1 MGEEIKNFYKA
12 NVTCIA
18 NEFFEKYLADVN
30 PDYLRVFLYITW
42 KNASDLSINQ
52 IADDLTLTENDVEK
66 ALKYWK
72 KQKLAL
78 ASKISNSAN
87 SNQTTSKKEDIVEED
102 LSQKKEFKELL
113 FYAEKMFPSTIS
125 VKQKEVFEYMIKE
138 LLLSYEVVEYLI
150 EYCCELDKTNARYMQ
165 TVAEDWASRGIKT
178 AKDAKKLREEFEKSK
193 NIKATKKNK
202 KTANFTERKSSLKNL
217 EEKNAKNGI
226 FG

>member
-1 MGEEIKNFYKA
+1 MGEEIKNLYKA
-12 NVTCIA
+12 DVTCIA

-42 KNASDLSINQ
+42 KNSSNLTINQ

-78 ASKISNSAN
+78 ASKVSSSNSN
-87 SNQTTSKKEDIVEED
+87 NQSTSKKEEIQED

-113 FYAEKMFPSTIS
+113 FYAEKMFPTTIS
-125 VKQKEVFEYMIKE
+125 LKQKEAFEYMINE
-138 LLLSYEVVEYLI
+138 LSLNYEVVEYLI
-150 EYCCELDKTNARYMQ
+150 EYCCELDKTNARYMCA
-165 TVAEDWASRGIKT
+165 VADDWASRGIKT
-178 AKDAKKLREEFEKSK
+178 AKEAKKLVSEFEKNK
-193 NIKATKKNK
+193 NTKKTTKNK
-202 KTANFTERKSSLKNL
+202 KNANFTERKTSLKGI
-217 EEKNAKNGI
+217 EDKNAKNGI